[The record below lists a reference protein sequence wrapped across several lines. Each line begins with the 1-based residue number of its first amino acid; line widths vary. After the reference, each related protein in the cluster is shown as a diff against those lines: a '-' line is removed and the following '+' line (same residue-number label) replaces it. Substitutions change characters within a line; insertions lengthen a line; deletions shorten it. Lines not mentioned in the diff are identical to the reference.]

1 MTEQRYIYKRFERF
15 WHWAQAFLILFLA
28 LTGFEIHGSYSLFG
42 FEKAVFFHTRSAF
55 ALLVLVGFAIFWH
68 LTTGEWRQ
76 YIPTL
81 DKLVAQVRFYA
92 YGMFK
97 GEPHPYHKTEL
108 GKLNPL
114 QRLVYLKLKLV
125 LIPLVALTGLPYMY
139 HRLPG
144 SDGSPLVLPLDLG
157 LIAFLHTMGAYA
169 LVLFLIV
176 HVYMTTTGATPLANL
191 RAMITGYE
199 DLEPEEET
207 HG

>member
-1 MTEQRYIYKRFERF
+1 MTEPRYVYKRFERF
-15 WHWAQAFLILFLA
+15 WHWMQAFLILFLA
-28 LTGFEIHGSYSLFG
+28 LTGFEIHGSYTLFG
-42 FEKAVFFHTRSAF
+42 FEKAVFFHTRSAL
-55 ALLVLVGFAIFWH
+55 ALLVLIVFAVFWH

-76 YIPTL
+76 YLPTRE
-81 DKLVAQVRFYA
+81 KLVAQVRFYLF
-92 YGMFK
+92 GMFK

-114 QRLVYLKLKLV
+114 QRLTYLSLKLA
-125 LIPLVALTGLPYMY
+125 LIPLVVLTGLPYMY

-144 SDGSPLVLPLDLG
+144 SEGPIYRVPVDLNLV
-157 LIAFLHTMGAYA
+157 AFLHTVGAYA
-169 LVLFLIV
+169 LILFVIV

-199 DLEPEEET
+199 DPEEET